1 MSKNT
6 NTSAIARDPSQ
17 SSLESG
23 QYKNSNHAG
32 MSRRNFIRSGMSALA
47 LPIASGC
54 LGSPTSS
61 DSQEGSARLTA
72 RPGTPTEAPI
82 IGLSELDIDGGP
94 SGIMYVP
101 ESYSP
106 DTPVPLFIGLH
117 GASGDADNWN
127 GSYPG
132 RAEERGMVF
141 LAPDSRDYTWDA
153 IANRAFGQ
161 DVQRLDAML
170 RHAFARCRI
179 HPARIAL
186 GGFSDGASYAL
197 SLGIGN
203 GDLFNHLI
211 AYSPGFYVVPN
222 PVVGTPP
229 VFISHGTV
237 DAVLSFAN
245 TRDRIVPNLRDSGHD
260 VTFCEFAGGHE
271 PLAEASTAALDWF
284 LDVA

>member
-1 MSKNT
+1 
-6 NTSAIARDPSQ
+6 
-17 SSLESG
+17 
-23 QYKNSNHAG
+23 
-32 MSRRNFIRSGMSALA
+32 MSALA
-47 LPIASGC
+47 LPIVTGC
-54 LGSPTSS
+54 LGSPTSAES
-61 DSQEGSARLTA
+61 EEGSARLTA
-72 RPGTPTEAPI
+72 RPGTPTETPT

-101 ESYSP
+101 EGYSP
-106 DTPVPLFIGLH
+106 DTPAPLFIGLH
-117 GASGDADNWN
+117 GASGNADNWN

-141 LAPDSRDYTWDA
+141 LAPDSHDYTWDV
-153 IANRAFGQ
+153 ITGSRAFGR
-161 DVQRLDAML
+161 DVERLDAML
-170 RHAFARCRI
+170 RHTFAHCRI
-179 HPARIAL
+179 DPTRIAL

-203 GDLFNHLI
+203 GDLFTHLV
-211 AYSPGFYVVPN
+211 AYSPGFYVVPD

-229 VFISHGTV
+229 VFISHGTF

-245 TRDRIVPNLRDSGHD
+245 ARDRIVPGLRDSGHD
-260 VTFCEFAGGHE
+260 VTFYEFAGGHE